1 MGPERVRVTRSS
13 WSSFH
18 WCPPGWV
25 APCLWV
31 ALCFSLVP
39 SPAHAAESGPV
50 LSTRP
55 DEEPWLALGA
65 LSFGRGLRFNNPY
78 RLATPLG
85 KSAESVSLSA
95 TYLDLGAGLL
105 APALPGLQ
113 HGATVDALFA
123 LDGINQFGLT
133 PSYLVQ
139 FALAPELWL
148 HGRVGIPF
156 VITPDTTV
164 GLEAGVGPRFAFG
177 WGLSVTA
184 ELVGSVFF
192 GAATEEKSVTTIPM
206 LSLQLGVC
214 FDHSVVW

>member
-1 MGPERVRVTRSS
+1 MSGLEPVRVTRLNRF
-13 WSSFH
+13 SFP
-18 WCPPGWV
+18 WQGPF
-25 APCLWV
+25 AAAAFCL
-31 ALCFSLVP
+31 SLVP
-39 SPAHAAESGPV
+39 ARARAEDGPAAV
-50 LSTRP
+50 TRT
-55 DEEPWLALGA
+55 DAGAWRALGS

-105 APALPGLQ
+105 APALPGLE

-133 PSYLVQ
+133 PSYLMQ
-139 FALAPELWL
+139 FTLAPELWL
-148 HGRVGIPF
+148 HARVGIPF
-156 VITPDTTV
+156 VITPDTSL
-164 GLEAGVGPRFAFG
+164 GLEAGVGPRLALG
-177 WGLSVTA
+177 WGLSLTA

-206 LSLQLGVC
+206 LSFQLGVC
-214 FDHSVVW
+214 FDHSVLW

>member
-1 MGPERVRVTRSS
+1 
-13 WSSFH
+13 
-18 WCPPGWV
+18 
-25 APCLWV
+25 
-31 ALCFSLVP
+31 VP
-39 SPAHAAESGPV
+39 SRASAEGGAGTARSADAEAW
-50 LSTRP
+50 R
-55 DEEPWLALGA
+55 ALGA

-78 RLATPLG
+78 RLGTPLG

-105 APALPGLQ
+105 VPALPGLE

-139 FALAPELWL
+139 FLLAPELWL

-156 VITPDTTV
+156 VITPDTTL

-206 LSLQLGVC
+206 LSFQLGVC
-214 FDHSVVW
+214 FDHSVLW

>member
-1 MGPERVRVTRSS
+1 MVCAALCIGLLPGRVR
-13 WSSFH
+13 
-18 WCPPGWV
+18 
-25 APCLWV
+25 
-31 ALCFSLVP
+31 
-39 SPAHAAESGPV
+39 AESGPTTAPRAD
-50 LSTRP
+50 SDSAWR
-55 DEEPWLALGA
+55 ALGA

-85 KSAESVSLSA
+85 DSAESVSLSA

-105 APALPGLQ
+105 AQALPGLE
-113 HGATVDALFA
+113 HGATLDALFA

-133 PSYLVQ
+133 PSYFVE
-139 FALAPELWL
+139 FALAPEFWL

-164 GLEAGVGPRFAFG
+164 GLEAGVGPRWAFG
-177 WGLSVTA
+177 WGFSLTA
-184 ELVGSVFF
+184 EMVGSVFF

-206 LSLQLGVC
+206 LSFQLGLC